1 LAGHIVLLSGRA
13 GYELLQNCAAAQ
25 ATIVAAIGAP
35 STMAVELARRHHIT
49 LVGFLRRERCNVYTH
64 PHRIVANPAGA
75 PR

>member
-1 LAGHIVLLSGRA
+1 
-13 GYELLQNCAAAQ
+13 
-25 ATIVAAIGAP
+25 
-35 STMAVELARRHHIT
+35 MAVELARRHHIT